1 MPPPEANWTVEI
13 VRIVATG
20 GIALF
25 GAWIGFGLAN
35 RGRKYDLLYKERFAS
50 FKVLADNC
58 LVLRNITIGL
68 YKDIY
73 KYNVDDDNNER
84 GSKQSKLDNMTIKI
98 NTHLSKLRADTKDL
112 ILMDIKTRKNYE
124 ETIKN
129 TEKLVKDIGILQNFM
144 STRTPENNAN
154 RHIVINN
161 VAQDLRFIEELTRD
175 TVNYG
180 LTQQGLPE
188 ASILFEYQPVL
199 GDI

>member
-1 MPPPEANWTVEI
+1 MAPPEANWTVEI

-20 GIALF
+20 GTALL

-50 FKVLADNC
+50 FKGLADNC
-58 LVLRNITIGL
+58 IVLRNITIDL
-68 YKDIY
+68 YKNIY
-73 KYNVDDDNNER
+73 EYDVSDDNNEIR
-84 GSKQSKLDNMTIKI
+84 SKQSKLININMKI
-98 NTHLSKLRADTKDL
+98 IMHLSKLKTDTKDL

-124 ETIKN
+124 ELIEY
-129 TEKLVKDIGILQNFM
+129 TEKLIKDIEILQKFM
-144 STRTPENNAN
+144 NARTPENNAN
-154 RHIVINN
+154 RRIVINN
-161 VAQDLRFIEELTRD
+161 VAQDLQSIEELTRG